1 MVLFR
6 EKCNYSIHFCLEVV
20 VKDKVTLTIT
30 TKGIISAKTK
40 ILKEQASED
49 WACYGVMSS

>member
-1 MVLFR
+1 VLFR